1 MFLAYRVARIQPAE
15 LARGQ
20 ELAGLFD
27 QFPFNHGEK
36 LPGGVLPKT
45 TSLERLQ
52 LTPTNKR
59 SYKQLPMRLFSQLL
73 VQRFGTRTRRS
84 AIAIS
89 LTWQHGRPQ
98 SCEGSCRRTPCQ
110 RSRRGLR
117 RTSLRVLGRGSASQS
132 QSHLPSAAS
141 TWAHACTRQL
151 VAPRDILEIQVQKPR
166 SSSRCVFHCMVWAME
181 HP

>member
-1 MFLAYRVARIQPAE
+1 MHVFGGGNLGRLLGELMFLAYGVARIQPAE

-27 QFPFNHGEK
+27 QFPLNHGGK

-52 LTPTNKR
+52 LTPTNNF

-73 VQRFGTRTRRS
+73 VQRFGTRTRCS

-98 SCEGSCRRTPCQ
+98 SCEVSCRRAPCR
-110 RSRRGLR
+110 RSRRSKHPAARHQVCLPLHGLGHGAPM
-117 RTSLRVLGRGSASQS
+117 TLG
-132 QSHLPSAAS
+132 
-141 TWAHACTRQL
+141 
-151 VAPRDILEIQVQKPR
+151 
-166 SSSRCVFHCMVWAME
+166 
-181 HP
+181 